1 MLIDDVNLSMLDSA
15 GNLLQDFVILSD
27 SRSVNK
33 INLTNKPNGIY
44 LLKLHMKNGEVFTKK
59 VIKE

>member
-1 MLIDDVNLSMLDSA
+1 MYDLKDRI
-15 GNLLQDFVILSD
+15 LQNYVMLSD